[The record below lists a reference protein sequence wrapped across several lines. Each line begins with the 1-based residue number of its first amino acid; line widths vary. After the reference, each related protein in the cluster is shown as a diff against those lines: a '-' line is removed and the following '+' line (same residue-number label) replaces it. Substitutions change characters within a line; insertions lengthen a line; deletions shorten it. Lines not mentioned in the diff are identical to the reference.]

1 MFLCRLGA
9 GIAWVRVFGNFFAAG
24 YENDASNGAGG
35 TKDRAQYDD
44 PDVTP
49 SQPMS
54 SFPYDGG
61 PPPDREHRRRRRR

>member
-1 MFLCRLGA
+1 
-9 GIAWVRVFGNFFAAG
+9 
-24 YENDASNGAGG
+24 
-35 TKDRAQYDD
+35 
-44 PDVTP
+44 VTL